1 MVWTS
6 DVPSSDQLRDL
17 KKTELLK
24 AAARYFSRHGYH
36 GASLTEIAKA
46 LGLTKSAIYYYYS
59 DKQSLLFECSKWA
72 HEAILLLDEGTD
84 TDPLVRLRTLCVAY
98 VELVV
103 EHELGFM
110 MFSDLENLSE
120 SECRSII
127 ALRDRFEQRIRS
139 LLGEARES
147 GKLGASDPKMAALM
161 ILGSLNW
168 MQKWFDPGGPMS
180 ATQIADQF
188 VRVTIAGLGAVEAED
203 QNRSMRELKEKR
215 SKQAKPK

>member
-46 LGLTKSAIYYYYS
+46 LGLTKSAIYCYYS

-215 SKQAKPK
+215 TKKTKPK